1 LSGSEISYRD
11 RIYIVKDLISKLVEH
26 NELNQTAL
34 VSYCGLNLKKHKT
47 IIDDLE
53 SNGLISRDEVH
64 NRKRTIV
71 IYRPTQKGI
80 EFFSNILQP
89 YENIFP
95 RKKAITDKISN
106 TTKGEGEIYKK
117 V

>member
-11 RIYIVKDLISKLVEH
+11 RIYIVKDLISKLVEY

-53 SNGLISRDEVH
+53 LNRLISKEEVH

-71 IYRPTQKGI
+71 LYRPTQKGI

-89 YENIFP
+89 YENMFP
-95 RKKAITDKISN
+95 RKKVIRDKISD
-106 TTKGEGEIYKK
+106 TPKSEGKLH
-117 V
+117 

>member
-1 LSGSEISYRD
+1 
-11 RIYIVKDLISKLVEH
+11 VKDLISKLVEH

-64 NRKRTIV
+64 NRKLTIV

-80 EFFSNILQP
+80 EFFSTILQP
-89 YENIFP
+89 CENMFP
-95 RKKAITDKISN
+95 RKKVIRDKIFGTPKS
-106 TTKGEGEIYKK
+106 EGELHLE